1 MIRSHFLNEAQL
13 LECFL
18 TINQTKARIMST
30 LGQKI
35 KSELT
40 CGETEGFGIGDGIE
54 LTVLEINGDDV
65 VLRIAG
71 VDESQVV
78 VVGGSEALRAAS

>member
-1 MIRSHFLNEAQL
+1 
-13 LECFL
+13 
-18 TINQTKARIMST
+18 MST
-30 LGQKI
+30 LDQKT

-40 CGETEGFGIGDGIE
+40 CGETEAIGIGDRVE

-78 VVGGSEALRAAS
+78 AVGASEALRAAS